1 MMITS
6 VYRRAVKMR
15 WPSSYRQRM
24 IEGDGRWLTVV
35 DQSHAAHM
43 HGYKGYVWT
52 TIHLHKTQDEALTTA
67 QLYKH
72 DHDYSIQVL
81 DCEQLSI
88 FAKAQREHQRLL
100 QVKPKPVPVQMG
112 LGI

>member
-1 MMITS
+1 MINS

-24 IEGDGRWLTVV
+24 FEGDGRWLTVV
-35 DQSHAAHM
+35 DQTHAAQM

-52 TIHLHKTQDEALTTA
+52 TIYLHKTKDEALATA
-67 QLYKH
+67 HRYRH
-72 DHDYSIQVL
+72 NHDYSIQVL
-81 DCEQLSI
+81 DCEKLST
-88 FAKAQREHQRLL
+88 FSSANREHQRLL
-100 QVKPKPVPVQMG
+100 MKAKPVVTQMR